1 MYFALTRSSIRTC
14 AARAL
19 LMFNIDVL
27 PPTGI
32 DEAIAEH
39 INSLFLVG
47 GKIAVIESNR
57 HVWLFGPLTS
67 TTVLLQTSLDPPF
80 LLWALAQESSAYNCI
95 SASTPSALVKGA
107 VTADHFFS

>member
-1 MYFALTRSSIRTC
+1 
-14 AARAL
+14 
-19 LMFNIDVL
+19 MFSIDVS
-27 PPTGI
+27 PSAGI

-47 GKIAVIESNR
+47 GKIEVIESNR
-57 HVWLFGPLTS
+57 YAQLFGPLIS
-67 TTVLLQTSLDPPF
+67 MIVLLLTSLDPPF